1 MQDAKEE
8 IRARL
13 SVEDVIGDYV
23 ELKRA
28 GRNLKALSPFTSE
41 KTASFMISPEKQI
54 WHDFS
59 SGKGG
64 DIFTFVMEVEGMTFR
79 EALEHLARKSGVDL
93 GMYDAPG
100 QKGMAEKKRRLMQAN
115 KLAENYFQHSLL
127 KNKHAIEYVF
137 YQRNLHRQTVQEF
150 GIGYAPDSKTALT
163 DYLIK
168 KGFTKKELD
177 EAGLT
182 NRYGGDLFKAR
193 MMVPLKD
200 SMGETIGFT
209 ARVISGSDDAGPKYL
224 NTRQTL
230 IYDKGRHVFGLSQA
244 KEDIKKLD
252 YAVVVEGNLDV
263 ISSYQAGARQTV
275 ATAGTAVTEHHL
287 KAIARFSNNIRL
299 AFDMD
304 AAGLAAAERAVELA
318 GRVGVELSVISLGE
332 GVKDPD
338 ELIQKDPELWLKA
351 IDDHKPAV
359 DWLLAQY
366 ESKLDLTSAAGKRE
380 YSSIAVKLINGLTDP
395 VVKDHY
401 FKLVSDKL
409 NSSME
414 ALKSKSSAAQVKAP
428 RRFKNISGDI
438 QTGVDEN
445 GYQDNILA
453 IILTHQTLRKVLDTV
468 DPDDFAEEKRQ
479 QLVARLKVGQVE
491 LDSDGQN
498 PDNYLSILR
507 LRAEGR
513 YEGWSDTDIKK
524 ELETLL
530 GQLGLDKLKTKKD
543 SLLMA
548 LKDAEAEEDTKTAAE
563 LLKQINQLN
572 KEIGK

>member
-1 MQDAKEE
+1 
-8 IRARL
+8 
-13 SVEDVIGDYV
+13 
-23 ELKRA
+23 
-28 GRNLKALSPFTSE
+28 
-41 KTASFMISPEKQI
+41 
-54 WHDFS
+54 
-59 SGKGG
+59 
-64 DIFTFVMEVEGMTFR
+64 
-79 EALEHLARKSGVDL
+79 
-93 GMYDAPG
+93 MYDAPG

-338 ELIQKDPELWLKA
+338 ELIQKDLELWLKA

-453 IILTHQTLRKVLDTV
+453 IILTRQTLRKVLDAV

-479 QLVARLKVGQVE
+479 QLVARLKVGRVE

-548 LKDAEAEEDTKTAAE
+548 LKDAEAEEDTRTAAE